1 MRDKMKALSIAFSAR
16 KNGNCARLLGHCLD
30 NLKKRGFDTEL
41 LEAYDFRVTPCNHC
55 SYECFSGK
63 CPIEDDVPLLY
74 EKAMKA
80 DVLIFAVPTY
90 GGHASG
96 LYRAFCER
104 GQAVFKSYEEWNNF
118 ARKLNFI
125 VVGNLSSGGD
135 MALHEVLYGTTASEY
150 WPEIL
155 LISSNEYGRSSIR
168 RDLIEEH
175 EIRKRINR
183 FVERIIQKVSE
194 RSV

>member
-1 MRDKMKALSIAFSAR
+1 MKALGIAFSAR
-16 KNGNCARLLGHCLD
+16 KNGNCAKLLRYCLN
-30 NLKKRGFDTEL
+30 NLKKREFDTEL
-41 LEAYDFRVTPCNHC
+41 LEAYDFQITPCSHC
-55 SYECFSGK
+55 NYECFSEE
-63 CPIEDDVPLLY
+63 CPIKDDIPLFY

-150 WPEIL
+150 WPEAI
-155 LISSNEYGRSSIR
+155 LISSNEYMKSSIKG
-168 RDLIEEH
+168 DLIEED
-175 EIRKRINR
+175 EIRTQMSR
-183 FVERIIQKVSE
+183 FVERIIRKMG
-194 RSV
+194 